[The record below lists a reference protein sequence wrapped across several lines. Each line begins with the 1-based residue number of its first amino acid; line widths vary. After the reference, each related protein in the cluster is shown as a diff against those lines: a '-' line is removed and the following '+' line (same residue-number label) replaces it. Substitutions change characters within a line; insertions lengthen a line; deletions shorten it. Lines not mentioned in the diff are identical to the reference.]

1 MLLCVRVEAAA
12 VAPVSPAIAP
22 TQVNPPTPLD
32 RDQARLQYLQ
42 NSGSG
47 ISQIQNPVGKVAATA
62 GDIALRMFAPGIE
75 PFVGGTEGHH
85 QMLVNR
91 QLGVVGGD
99 QSQLQA
105 AAQLADTQSQMNE
118 RDAMGRRYDAQANF
132 YNPEPHVC
140 RPSSDAGTSRM
151 GGSEA
156 GCS

>member
-1 MLLCVRVEAAA
+1 M
-12 VAPVSPAIAP
+12 PVSPAST
-22 TQVNPPTPLD
+22 TQVNAPSQLD
-32 RDQARLQYLQ
+32 RDQARLRYLQ

-62 GDIALRMFAPGIE
+62 GDIALRLFTPGLE

-118 RDAMGRRYDAQANF
+118 RDAHGPA
-132 YNPEPHVC
+132 V
-140 RPSSDAGTSRM
+140 
-151 GGSEA
+151 
-156 GCS
+156 